1 MTKGGRRPR
10 PVRHALVYLFGYAM
24 LATVLVLRGE
34 ALRVAY
40 PAWYLGM
47 ILVIMTTGI
56 SIYWLGTRTSTSNM
70 EPVAIFSINAAGLVS
85 YFALAHK
92 FVGLTNAGDQTS
104 YADALYFSIV
114 TWTTLGY
121 GDLLP
126 IAEMRLLAAA
136 EALLGYVYFGIFV
149 ALACKALKI

>member
-1 MTKGGRRPR
+1 MAKGDRRPR
-10 PVRHALVYLFGYAM
+10 PIRHALVYLLAYAL
-24 LATVLVLRGE
+24 LATVLLLRGE
-34 ALRVAY
+34 ALRVTY
-40 PAWYLGM
+40 PAWYAG
-47 ILVIMTTGI
+47 LVLVLVTTGI
-56 SIYWLGTRTSTSNM
+56 SIYWLGTRSSESKL
-70 EPVAIFSINAAGLVS
+70 EPVAIFSVNAAGLVS

-92 FVGLTNAGDQTS
+92 FAGLTNAGSQTS
-104 YADALYFSIV
+104 FADAFYFSIV

-136 EALLGYVYFGIFV
+136 EAVLGYVYFGIFV